1 MHLED
6 PLSLPLQDRLPP
18 TGMEPQGR
26 SSWGSRWTSLPSIS
40 SLIFSSRQYRCI
52 VWSGGLNL
60 VDMIHASNLPGF
72 EHMSTQTLHF
82 HHHVWSCGRWS
93 GILWSVLI
101 FSFNTAESYS
111 WHTGRNW
118 NYFWKFWSSLKY
130 SMNISPNFS
139 SKIDNSALLRVGRF
153 HRKIFSGPSNAFI
166 GKIFGKNI
174 LQILRTSYT
183 EGEI

>member
-1 MHLED
+1 MFGLVVAG
-6 PLSLPLQDRLPP
+6 LA
-18 TGMEPQGR
+18 
-26 SSWGSRWTSLPSIS
+26 
-40 SLIFSSRQYRCI
+40 FSGQC
-52 VWSGGLNL
+52 WL
-60 VDMIHASNLPGF
+60 
-72 EHMSTQTLHF
+72 
-82 HHHVWSCGRWS
+82 
-93 GILWSVLI
+93 

-118 NYFWKFWSSLKY
+118 NYFWKFWTSLKY

-183 EGEI
+183 EGKFKSVQLKSWKSHFCTVTYDSRVFRFIWQKALRVLKAVVASFSTLSAVETN